1 MNNSNSNNQV
11 GEPKRQAWTV
21 LQSLNIRSFSEYG
34 LRTKIAIFIMLS
46 AGLTAVA
53 LGLFAYFRT
62 NTTNNFLNDQLE
74 TVVQEQIEQALN
86 NTAQVEADAADQTLA
101 AIANDVSVLAT
112 HAQNLLQQ
120 QSTLGQSAYWVA
132 DQELSRMGA
141 GQWGNSTEGPASVY
155 MPSAVEL
162 TEEIGAELNAVKYLD
177 FSAPGILQSHSSAVA
192 AYFINNEGATI
203 YYPNVDLA
211 NVVGDFDVTTGSW
224 FQVASPEN
232 NPDSMGVWTEPY
244 QDPALTGLLIT
255 ASSPVYDNA
264 GEFRGVVS
272 VDVQLARITEQI
284 AGVQIGETG
293 FAFLMDKDGR
303 LIAMPDAGYQDL
315 GLTPED
321 VPINEVPQLSIL
333 GYGPAD
339 FQAVT
344 AKMASGEQGLTTIE
358 FNGTERYF
366 AYQPLP
372 STGFSLGVVVP
383 VAEMNAVLTTA
394 GQRIESETNLT
405 LSLGAGLLG
414 LLMLAAL
421 GISVFLGGVLASPL
435 EQLRLAAQE
444 IASGN
449 FDVTAEVRSKD
460 EIGVLARTFNDM
472 AAQLKSS
479 IGQLDRRNR
488 AIETA
493 TVVGR
498 NLSTILDSQRLAVEV
513 VNQIQQA
520 FNYYHAHIYLL
531 DERNQ
536 ILNMAGG
543 TGKAGAEMLA
553 GGHAIPV
560 GKGLVGRA
568 AANRATV
575 LVSDVSVEEG
585 WLPNPLLPETKSEAA
600 VPIMAGDQLLGV
612 LDVQHNMVD
621 GLRQLDVEMLQTVAN
636 QVAIGLR
643 NANSLQQVK
652 QAAEN
657 EHIVNE
663 ISQKI
668 ENAATIED
676 VLNVAARELRQTL
689 GAKHTIVELS
699 SPVVTNLN

>member
-1 MNNSNSNNQV
+1 MNNSNSKNQV

-46 AGLTAVA
+46 AGLTAAA
-53 LGLFAYFRT
+53 LGFFAYFRT

-86 NTAQVEADAADQTLA
+86 NTAQVEADTADQTLA

-120 QSTLGQSAYWVA
+120 QSTLGQSAYWLA

-141 GQWGNSTEGPASVY
+141 GQWGNSPEGPASVY

-211 NVVGDFDVTTGSW
+211 NVVGDFDVTTGPW
-224 FQVASPEN
+224 FQVATPEN
-232 NPDSMGVWTEPY
+232 NPDSVGVWTEPY

-272 VDVQLARITEQI
+272 ADVQLARITEQI

-358 FNGTERYF
+358 LNGTERYF

-444 IASGN
+444 IAGGN

-531 DERNQ
+531 DESGQ

-568 AANRATV
+568 AANRSTV
-575 LVSDVSVEEG
+575 FASDVSQEKG

-612 LDVQHNMVD
+612 LDVQHNIVD

-636 QVAIGLR
+636 QVAISLR

-652 QAAEN
+652 QAAET

-699 SPVVTNLN
+699 SPIVTNRN